1 VDRGAAHDPS
11 ILLTWNLRAFGR
23 NPGRSKGV
31 GPPKYLR
38 TNCPSRYA
46 IKSNTNEHSNVSSDH
61 TLANFD
67 LHSSRHRRADT
78 DSFHQPDHSAPTS
91 VFENSMALYRHRPRR
106 VGVGLPDICEMET
119 KGGDCRATRVLC
131 AFRLGRSADAAE
143 KFVDQLRV
151 IFSFQCIR
159 RPGQP
164 RD

>member
-23 NPGRSKGV
+23 NPRRRKSV
-31 GPPKYLR
+31 GHPKDLR
-38 TNCPSRYA
+38 TNRPSRYA
-46 IKSNTNEHSNVSSDH
+46 IKSNTNEHSNVDSDN
-61 TLANFD
+61 TVANFC
-67 LHSSRHRRADT
+67 LHSSRHRRTDT

-119 KGGDCRATRVLC
+119 EGRDCWATRVLC
-131 AFRLGRSADAAE
+131 AFGLGRSADAAE

-151 IFSFQCIR
+151 IFSFQSIR
-159 RPGQP
+159 RPRQP
-164 RD
+164 SD